1 MMLQNGKIFLRP
13 LAAFLLLDLLTLPA
27 GAQQAAD
34 DPVQTVAPIP
44 SLGLTAA
51 KTSELQR
58 ALDAHNYIAAE
69 KLLLAEI
76 ERDPHSKGAA
86 HLLAY
91 AGSIYFL
98 NGDYVGAA
106 IAWKKSDAIVPLEPS
121 LQFSLAMDYIRMA
134 HPDWARK
141 VLESLAAQNPKE
153 ALYPY
158 WLGRLDYDGHLYNQ
172 AIGNFQRAIKLSPD
186 MARAYDSLGLCYYY
200 QNENSLA
207 IENYK
212 KAIDLNRNQ
221 PHPSAWP
228 YLNLAITLQ
237 FVNQLTDA
245 ESNLREAIRLDP
257 NLAQAHFQLGSV
269 LEDSHRPEA
278 AILELQE
285 AARLDASYPEPHMA
299 LARIYHKLGQQ
310 AAAQAEVQ
318 TYLRLH
324 PHSTP

>member
-13 LAAFLLLDLLTLPA
+13 LAAFLLFDLLTLSA
-27 GAQQAAD
+27 GAQSATD
-34 DPVQTVAPIP
+34 VPIQTTSPLR
-44 SLGLTAA
+44 SLGLTAE
-51 KTSELQR
+51 KLSELQR
-58 ALDAHNYIAAE
+58 ALDAHDYTAAE

-76 ERDPHSKGAA
+76 ERDPHSPGAA

-91 AGSIYFL
+91 AGSVYFL

-106 IAWKKSDAIVPLEPS
+106 IAWKKSDAIVPLDPS
-121 LQFSLAMDYIRMA
+121 LQFSLSMAYIRMS

-141 VLESLAAQNPKE
+141 VLESLAAKNKAE

-158 WLGRLDYDGHLYNQ
+158 WLGRLDYDGHLYSK
-172 AIGNFQRAIKLSPD
+172 AILNFQHAIELNPG

-200 QNENSLA
+200 QNENTMA

-212 KAIDLNRNQ
+212 KAIELDRNQ

-237 FVNQLTDA
+237 FVNQIKDA
-245 ESNLREAIRLDP
+245 EANLHEALRLDP
-257 NLAQAHFQLGSV
+257 ALPQAHFQMGSV
-269 LEDSHRPEA
+269 LEDTGRPDA

-285 AARLDASYPEPHMA
+285 AARLDAHYPEPHMA
-299 LARIYHKLGQQ
+299 MARIYHKMGRQ
-310 AAAQAEVQ
+310 AEAQKEVQ

>member
-1 MMLQNGKIFLRP
+1 MMLQNGKILLRP

-27 GAQQAAD
+27 VAQKTMD
-34 DPVQTVAPIP
+34 EPVQSASPIQ
-44 SLGLTAA
+44 SLGLPAA

-58 ALDAHNYIAAE
+58 ALDAHDYIAAE

-76 ERDPHSKGAA
+76 ERDPHSKSAA

-91 AGSIYFL
+91 AGSVYFL

-141 VLESLAAQNPKE
+141 VLESLAAQNAKD

-158 WLGRLDYDGHLYNQ
+158 WLGRMDYDGHLYSQ
-172 AIGNFQRAIKLSPD
+172 AIRNYLHAIELAPG

-200 QNENSLA
+200 QNQNDLA

-212 KAIDLNRNQ
+212 KAIALDRNQ

-237 FVNQLTDA
+237 FVNQLSDA

-278 AILELQE
+278 AVAELQE
-285 AARLDASYPEPHMA
+285 AARLAAAYPEPHMA
-299 LARIYHKLGQQ
+299 LARIYHKLGRQ
-310 AAAQAEVQ
+310 AEAQAEVQ